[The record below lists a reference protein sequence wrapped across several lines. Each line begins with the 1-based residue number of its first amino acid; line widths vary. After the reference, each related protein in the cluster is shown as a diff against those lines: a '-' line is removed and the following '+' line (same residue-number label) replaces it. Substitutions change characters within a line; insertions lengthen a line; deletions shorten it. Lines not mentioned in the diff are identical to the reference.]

1 MLHHVFD
8 FLASDGAARVAG
20 YELIL
25 QIDSVALG
33 GEEKHMN
40 MMLLMVPVA
49 LLFVGGGGAC
59 PL

>member
-33 GEEKHMN
+33 SEEKHMN
-40 MMLLMVPVA
+40 RLLVVPVV
-49 LLFVGGGGAC
+49 LLFVGGAC